1 VVDRRLQSCSRSL
14 IRSRRYEGV
23 EVLRTLNELCVCV
36 SASVCLSTIIS
47 LELHVR
53 SLPDFLCVLPMSMAQ
68 PSSDVAVIH
77 YVLPVLWMLCY
88 VSSFKVKAVTRSTS
102 GGVVITSCTYGCTD
116 DIIFACP

>member
-1 VVDRRLQSCSRSL
+1 MSYV
-14 IRSRRYEGV
+14 
-23 EVLRTLNELCVCV
+23 CVCV
-36 SASVCLSTIIS
+36 SVSVCLSTIIS

-102 GGVVITSCTYGCTD
+102 GGVVITSCAYGCTD